1 MSDFPAQSIDAVV
14 SRLTTKLEA
23 VRRAMADAPEAE
35 RRDAFRETLHNELAA
50 LPAESTDRIVER
62 VKEQLIAE
70 SRSKDERVAGLE
82 AELHRLEARV
92 AELNA
97 ERDRLLEESEN
108 LKSQSSHDGADPSA
122 VLARLR
128 DGLLKASQDESIT
141 AETAGVTAAEAG
153 MFSLVQR
160 LLEFALKY
168 ELGVN
173 LLLAEFNIG
182 PAADAD
188 TKLARGMREQV
199 RERFRACL
207 ENREGSIDSLKEAL
221 ERNARF
227 LIDLNRAYQA
237 SLYRGNRAL
246 VTELDPHPV
255 LTKHKRALM
264 GIDYEA
270 AVKSISRAHADMS
283 NLARDELWERYFF
296 EPFKNELSSYL
307 GQDG

>member
-1 MSDFPAQSIDAVV
+1 MNDIPAQNIEDVV
-14 SRLTTKLEA
+14 SRLTATLESLRRTK
-23 VRRAMADAPEAE
+23 ADAPEAE
-35 RRDAFRETLHNELAA
+35 RRDAFREALQDELAT
-50 LPAESTDRIVER
+50 LPAASADRVVER
-62 VKEQLIAE
+62 IRERLITEA
-70 SRSKDERVAGLE
+70 RSKDERVAGLE
-82 AELHRLEARV
+82 TQVRQLEARV
-92 AELNA
+92 AELSA
-97 ERDRLLEESEN
+97 EREQLLADNEN
-108 LKSQSSHDGADPSA
+108 LQSQPSHGGADPST
-122 VLARLR
+122 VLTRLR
-128 DGLLKASQDESIT
+128 DALLLVSQDESIT
-141 AETAGVTAAEAG
+141 ADSAGVTAAEAG

-207 ENREGSIDSLKEAL
+207 ENREGSIESLKEAL

-227 LIDLNRAYQA
+227 LIDLNRAYQS

-246 VTELDPHPV
+246 VTELDPHPW

-296 EPFKNELSSYL
+296 EPFKEELSSYL
-307 GQDG
+307 EQER